1 MDSPPGPSERLNG
14 RAPVAAFLAVVAAVA
29 VGFLAAWALGPG
41 EPPVAS
47 GPLEAGAKQSLIASA
62 AQAEAEQYRGSA
74 RLITVAALVVELA
87 LLVFFAFY
95 RGRPV
100 RRLLGLASRRP
111 VLGAAAIGIGLSL
124 VLSAAALP
132 FSYLSFDLG
141 REYGLVTQDAA
152 GWLTDRMVA
161 AAVAAAV
168 AAVLATAG
176 FLAWRRFRNRFWI
189 VGAGLAGGLAV
200 IWIWIWPV
208 AVAPLF
214 NDFEPLP
221 PGPARAAVL
230 DLADRAGVEVEN
242 VYSVDAS
249 RRSSAL
255 NAYVNGIGSSKRVVI
270 YDNAIE
276 QLPPRAFAALV
287 AHELSHVESRDVY
300 RGLAFALIVIPLGA
314 LALQLFTRSA
324 LRSTGDPP
332 DSPAVVLPLALALAV
347 MTLALTV
354 PGNWLSRQVEIRADY
369 EAVRLTGD
377 PQGIAALHRQIAISN
392 LSDPDPP
399 GAWQFL
405 FGTHPSTAERL
416 ALAEAMRREAGEK

>member
-1 MDSPPGPSERLNG
+1 MESPPGPSDRLNG
-14 RAPVAAFLAVVAAVA
+14 RAPVAALLAVVAAVA

-41 EPPVAS
+41 DPPVAS
-47 GPLEAGAKQSLIASA
+47 GLPSADPGLSHAASYA
-62 AQAEAEQYRGSA
+62 TAEAEDYRGSIRTIA
-74 RLITVAALVVELA
+74 AAALLVEFA

-100 RRLLGLASRRP
+100 GHLLAAASRRP

-132 FSYLSFDLG
+132 FSYLSFELG
-141 REYGLVTQDAA
+141 RDYGLVTQDAW
-152 GWLTDRMVA
+152 GWVVDRLIAASVA
-161 AAVAAAV
+161 AVV

-176 FLAWRRFRNRFWI
+176 YLAWRRFRGRFWI
-189 VGAGLAGGLAV
+189 VAAGLAGGFAV
-200 IWIWIWPV
+200 AWIWVWPV

-221 PGPARAAVL
+221 PGPARSTVL
-230 DLADRAGVEVEN
+230 ELADRAGVDVEN

-300 RGLAFALIVIPLGA
+300 RGLAFALIVIPLAA
-314 LALQLFTRSA
+314 LALQLFARSA
-324 LRSTGDPP
+324 LRRTGDEP
-332 DSPAVVLPLALALAV
+332 DSPAVILPLALALAF

-354 PGNWLSRQVEIRADY
+354 PGNWLSRQVELRADY
-369 EAVRLTGD
+369 DAVSLTAD
-377 PQGIAALHRQIAISN
+377 PAGIAALHRQIATSN

-399 GAWQFL
+399 RVWQFL
-405 FGTHPSTAERL
+405 FGTHPSTDDRL
-416 ALAEAMRREAGEK
+416 ALAEAMRREAGRK

>member
-1 MDSPPGPSERLNG
+1 MDSPPGPSDRLNG
-14 RAPVAAFLAVVAAVA
+14 RAPVAALLAVLAAVA

-41 EPPVAS
+41 EPPVDTGIPS
-47 GPLEAGAKQSLIASA
+47 PDRQVSQIASDA
-62 AQAEAEQYRGSA
+62 RAEAEDYRGSA
-74 RLITVAALVVELA
+74 RPIAVAALAVEFA
-87 LLVFFAFY
+87 LLAFFAFY
-95 RGRPV
+95 RGRPM

-124 VLSAAALP
+124 VVSVAALP

-141 REYGLVTQDAA
+141 RDYGLVTQDTS
-152 GWLTDRMVA
+152 GWLGDRLIA
-161 AAVAAAV
+161 AAVSAVIAAII
-168 AAVLATAG
+168 ATAG
-176 FLAWRRFRNRFWI
+176 FLAWRRFRGRFWI
-189 VGAGLAGGLAV
+189 AAAGLAGGLAV
-200 IWIWIWPV
+200 IWIWVWPV

-230 DLADRAGVEVEN
+230 ELADRAGVEVEN

-287 AHELSHVESRDVY
+287 AHELSHVESLDVY
-300 RGLAFALIVIPLGA
+300 RGLAFALIVIPLAA
-314 LALQLFTRSA
+314 LALQLFASSA
-324 LRSTGDPP
+324 LRSTGDEQ
-332 DSPAVVLPLALALAV
+332 DSPAVILPLALALAF

-354 PGNWLSRQVEIRADY
+354 PGNWLSRQVELRADY
-369 EAVRLTGD
+369 EAVSLTGD
-377 PQGIAALHRQIAISN
+377 PQGIAALQRRIATSN

-399 GAWQFL
+399 PAWQFL

-416 ALAEAMRREAGEK
+416 TLAEAMRREAGKE